1 MRKRPSVV
9 PRDVSRPTRD
19 PDLLGFGDSIAAN
32 EPSEVPPSPCR
43 ARCARCQKAIH
54 FGTML
59 HRALVLPKNRSCLLL
74 GPRQTGKSTL
84 VRSLLPDDAWS
95 LDLLRHD
102 VALRYARDPSL
113 FGREAETRIAQ
124 GCSTIFVDEVQR
136 VPELL
141 DEAHRL
147 IEAHKVRFLFTG
159 SSARKLMRGGANLLA
174 GRASIRRLHP
184 LTMAEQG
191 KLFDL
196 ERTLRF
202 GSLPAVVTS
211 SDEDARELL
220 RSYGDTYVRE
230 EVQAESLVRNLGGFA
245 RFLDVAASQCGDLLN
260 ASSVGRDAML
270 ATRTV
275 ANYFQIL
282 EDTLLGFR
290 LEAWQRSPRARLVAH
305 PKFYLFD
312 TGITNAL
319 NRRLGAE
326 FDGSQRGRLFE
337 QFVVLETSRLLDYEC
352 DEVTPYFW
360 RTNNGAEVDLVLVEH
375 GRVRLA
381 VEIKSKP
388 RISGADV
395 TGLRSFVDAHPG
407 TPCVVVCTATEEHEL
422 EPGIVV
428 MPYATYF
435 RRLAELI
442 AKASRR

>member
-1 MRKRPSVV
+1 
-9 PRDVSRPTRD
+9 
-19 PDLLGFGDSIAAN
+19 
-32 EPSEVPPSPCR
+32 
-43 ARCARCQKAIH
+43 
-54 FGTML
+54 ML
-59 HRALVLPKNRSCLLL
+59 HRRLQLPKNRSCLLL

-84 VRSLLPDDAWS
+84 VRSLLPKDAWS
-95 LDLLRHD
+95 IDLLRHD
-102 VALRYARDPSL
+102 EALRYARDPSQ
-113 FGREAETRIAQ
+113 FGREAEARIAK

-141 DEAHRL
+141 DEVHRL
-147 IEAHKVRFLFTG
+147 IEAHKVRFLLTG

-191 KLFDL
+191 QLFDL

-211 SDEDARELL
+211 SDDDARELL
-220 RSYGDTYVRE
+220 RAYGDTYVRE
-230 EVQAESLVRNLGGFA
+230 EVQAESLVRNLGAFA

-275 ANYFQIL
+275 STYFQIL

-312 TGITNAL
+312 TGVTNAL

-326 FDGSQRGRLFE
+326 LDGAARGRLFE
-337 QFVVLETSRLLDYEC
+337 QFIVLETWRTLDYDC

-360 RTNNGAEVDLVLVEH
+360 RTNAGAEVDLVLVRH
-375 GRVRLA
+375 GKVRLA
-381 VEIKSKP
+381 VEIKAKA

-395 TGLRSFVDAHPG
+395 SGLRSFVEAHPG
-407 TPCVVVCTATEEHEL
+407 TRCVVVSLAKEEHEL
-422 EPGIVV
+422 DAGFAV
-428 MPYATYF
+428 MPYATYLK
-435 RRLAELI
+435 RLPELI
-442 AKASRR
+442 AGK